1 MATVQLKN
9 IKKVYPFVSGEQK
22 KKKKKGDEQPEKKI
36 NLQITDE
43 GVVAV
48 QEFNL
53 DIADKE
59 FIVLVGPSGCGKSTT
74 LRMVAGLEEIS
85 GGELLIDGKLMND
98 VAPKDRDIAMVFQN
112 YALYP
117 HMSVYD
123 NMAFSLKLRKES
135 KDVIDKKV
143 REAAEILDITQYLD
157 RKPKALSG
165 GQRQRVAIGRAIVR
179 DPKVMLMD
187 EPLSNLDAKLR
198 NEMRAEIIKLRK
210 RINTTFIYVTH
221 DQTEAMTLGDR
232 IVIMRDGYIQQ
243 IGTPQEVFNHP
254 ANLFVAGFIG
264 MPVMNFFDAE
274 LKREGD
280 KFFVE
285 LGGTKVELD
294 PEKEARLLKNNVQSQ
309 AVTLGVRPEHTNI
322 DETGIAAKVDVAEMM
337 GSSVHLHLSAE
348 GKDVIVIVPTIDLKD
363 SFKQGDTVHFN
374 FNGNV
379 AHVFSK
385 ETDKNLEW

>member
-1 MATVQLKN
+1 
-9 IKKVYPFVSGEQK
+9 
-22 KKKKKGDEQPEKKI
+22 
-36 NLQITDE
+36 
-43 GVVAV
+43 
-48 QEFNL
+48 
-53 DIADKE
+53 
-59 FIVLVGPSGCGKSTT
+59 
-74 LRMVAGLEEIS
+74 
-85 GGELLIDGKLMND
+85 
-98 VAPKDRDIAMVFQN
+98 
-112 YALYP
+112 
-117 HMSVYD
+117 
-123 NMAFSLKLRKES
+123 
-135 KDVIDKKV
+135 
-143 REAAEILDITQYLD
+143 
-157 RKPKALSG
+157 
-165 GQRQRVAIGRAIVR
+165 
-179 DPKVMLMD
+179 MLMD

-210 RINTTFIYVTH
+210 LINTTFIYVTH

-294 PEKEARLLKNNVQSQ
+294 AEKEARLLKNNVQSQ
-309 AVTLGVRPEHTNI
+309 PVTLGVRPEHTNI
-322 DETGIAAKVDVAEMM
+322 DDKGVAAKVDVAEMM

-348 GKDVIVIVPTIDLKD
+348 GKDVIVIVPTIDMKG
-363 SFKQGDTVHFN
+363 SYKQGDTVHFT